1 MDIRTLGYIT
11 QEIPSAIS
19 SEKRLWRG
27 AVQSAGVVPTKS
39 FVGQVA
45 KRANVQSE
53 VVEHILKC
61 EMNTKVKLLREGYQ
75 VNVMDISYYPVIAG
89 AFAHPDSEFTPG
101 VNRVE
106 VVAIP
111 RGELKNCLTDVK
123 PVNLVKPPAPTIQSI
138 MDLVTGAEW
147 TLTQGNAIGVAGR
160 NLAPDSS
167 REDEKVWLEKDG
179 EKVTEGTIVSSDL
192 QIVNVTLSLWPTPG
206 EYDLC
211 LSTRSGLPAEYT
223 LVTVKKAVTVVAP
236 QNVNA

>member
-45 KRANVQSE
+45 NRANIQSE

-75 VNVMDISYYPVIAG
+75 VNVVDTSYYPVIAG
-89 AFAHPDSEFTPG
+89 AFARPDSGFTPG
-101 VNRVE
+101 VNRIE
-106 VVAIP
+106 VVAVP
-111 RGELKNCLTDVK
+111 RGEFRNCLADVK
-123 PVNLVKPPAPTIQSI
+123 PVNLVRPPAPTIQSV

-211 LSTRSGLPAEYT
+211 LATRSGLPAEYT